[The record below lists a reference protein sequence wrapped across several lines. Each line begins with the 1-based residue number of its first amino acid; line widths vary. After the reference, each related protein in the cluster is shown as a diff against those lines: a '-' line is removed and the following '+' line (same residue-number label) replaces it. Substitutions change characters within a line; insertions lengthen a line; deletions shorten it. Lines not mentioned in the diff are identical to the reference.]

1 MKQEE
6 PPPMKWGWK
15 NLANANLYFN
25 YIGLVTIITETI
37 EVSDLEILNI
47 ESRKIFLCENTDLV

>member
-1 MKQEE
+1 
-6 PPPMKWGWK
+6 MKWGWK